1 MILWIRYLPSNVRTG
16 VGEFGSR
23 HPNKN
28 QAMWPA
34 TRNLS
39 AQETENTGG
48 PRGKL
53 AIWTSRIHKLL
64 VE

>member
-28 QAMWPA
+28 Q
-34 TRNLS
+34 
-39 AQETENTGG
+39 ETEDTGG
-48 PRGKL
+48 PGGKL